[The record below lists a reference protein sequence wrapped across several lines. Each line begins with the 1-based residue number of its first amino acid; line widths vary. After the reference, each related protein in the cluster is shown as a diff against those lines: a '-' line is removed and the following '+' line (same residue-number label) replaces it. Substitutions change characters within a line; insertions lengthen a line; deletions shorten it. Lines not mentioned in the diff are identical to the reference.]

1 LQEINKQRSI
11 VFFDGVCGLCN
22 GFVNFLL
29 KIDKNHALFFAP
41 LQGETAK
48 FLEVKEAA
56 LNTIVFYDKGKLYKR
71 STAVLMI
78 FKRVSGFWKIFLVF
92 NIVPLFVR
100 DFFYDVIAKYRYRLF
115 SKRAECRVPAS
126 KEKKYFLL

>member
-1 LQEINKQRSI
+1 MQEINKQRSI

-29 KIDKNHALFFAP
+29 KIDKKHALFFAP

-48 FLEVKEAA
+48 SLGLKDTT
-56 LNTIVFYDKGKLYKR
+56 LNTIIFYDKGNSYKR
-71 STAVLMI
+71 STAGLMI
-78 FKRVSGFWKIFLVF
+78 FKRVSGFWKMVLVF

-100 DFFYDVIAKYRYRLF
+100 DFFYDN
-115 SKRAECRVPAS
+115 
-126 KEKKYFLL
+126 